1 MQQEESYRTDHQLLE
16 LLKSSDKAAFMQI
29 YERYQTPLYLFA
41 CNLVKNEDLAADLVQ
56 DIMMSL
62 WEKRESTA
70 LKSSLESYLFS
81 ALRYRFFDWIDRQK
95 VRQDYM
101 IRFQAFLDRSEWQ
114 TDNVV
119 AEREVLQMVEEQIEK
134 LPQKM
139 KIVFLLNYREHLTTA
154 EIAAKLN
161 ISKKT
166 VQNQI
171 NNANHILRKQLG
183 KFFWLI
189 FLI

>member
-70 LKSSLESYLFS
+70 LNSSLESYLFS

-101 IRFQAFLDRSEWQ
+101 TRFQAFLDQSEWQ

-119 AEREVLQMVEEQIEK
+119 AEREALQMVEEQIEK

>member
-1 MQQEESYRTDHQLLE
+1 MQQEESYTDHQLFE
-16 LLKSSDKAAFMQI
+16 LLKSSNKAAFIEI
-29 YERYQTPLYLFA
+29 YERYRTPLFLFA
-41 CNLVKNEDLAADLVQ
+41 CNLVKNEELAADLVQ
-56 DIMMSL
+56 DIMMRL
-62 WEKRESTA
+62 WEKRTSTT
-70 LKSSLESYLFS
+70 LNSSLEGYLFR

-95 VRQDYM
+95 VREDYLTK
-101 IRFQAFLDRSEWQ
+101 FQVFLDQSEWQ
-114 TDNVV
+114 TDNVI
-119 AEREVLQMVEEQIEK
+119 AEREVMQAIEEQIEK

-139 KIVFLLNYREHLTTA
+139 KLVFLLNYREHLSA
-154 EIAAKLN
+154 EEIAEKLN

-183 KFFWLI
+183 KLFWLI